1 MPEIITPKPTKGTGI
16 LRFSEDIYLKFEYD
30 LESDEDYAIAG
41 YFHVGDATITLLP
54 EVN

>member
-16 LRFSEDIYLKFEYD
+16 LRFSEGIYLKFEYD
-30 LESDEDYAIAG
+30 LESDDSYAIAG
-41 YFHVGDATITLLP
+41 YLHIGDDTITLLP